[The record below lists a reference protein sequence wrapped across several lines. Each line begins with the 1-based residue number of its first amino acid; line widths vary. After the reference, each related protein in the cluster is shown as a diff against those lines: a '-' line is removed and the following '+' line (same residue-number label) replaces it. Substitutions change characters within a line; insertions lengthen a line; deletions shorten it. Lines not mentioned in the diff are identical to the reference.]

1 MRLSLLLVLAT
12 AMCPACVEARPF
24 QWPWSKRAA
33 GAEVQAAQPEMAQP
47 QSVQP
52 AKQGLFGRLF
62 GVGNSRAKEQARLD
76 AAMAPKPT
84 TRDEQILRPDI
95 TKEFNPSAANFGSGR
110 SLTGKAAATNEFYFE
125 NKTRTKAFETKGI
138 GTKEAWG
145 MQSKYETKAA
155 PTKESWFSRLT
166 AKTKTYDT
174 RESRDAKKGLQ
185 GSVLPGSDQKFAAR
199 GRRQAEL
206 DADRAEGRAP
216 KLPLGGD
223 REGGQSWNGD
233 LKPLSIQ
240 DIKTLLNK
248 N

>member
-1 MRLSLLLVLAT
+1 MRLSLLLLLAMAVRPAT
-12 AMCPACVEARPF
+12 AEARPF
-24 QWPWSKRAA
+24 QWPWSKRTTGAA
-33 GAEVQAAQPEMAQP
+33 SQSPQDAQVQGATP
-47 QSVQP
+47 QRQS
-52 AKQGLFGRLF
+52 LLGRLLRPL
-62 GVGNSRAKEQARLD
+62 GNSRAKEQARLD

-84 TRDEQILRPDI
+84 SREEQLLRPDI

-110 SLTGKAAATNEFYFE
+110 SLTGKAAATNEFYFQ

-145 MQSKYETKAA
+145 MQSKYETKTAQ
-155 PTKESWFSRLT
+155 TKESWFARLT
-166 AKTKTYDT
+166 ARTKTYDT
-174 RESRDAKKGLQ
+174 RESRDANKGLQ
-185 GSVLPGSDQKFAAR
+185 GSVLPGSDQKFLAR

-223 REGGQSWNGD
+223 RDDGQSWNGD

-240 DIKTLLNK
+240 DVKTLLNK